1 MMDRPLYRALAERI
15 ELRITAGNYAVGS
28 QLPTEPELERE
39 FGVSRITIRQALG
52 LLKRRGLLAS
62 KSGLGTIVRS
72 AGTEAR
78 AMTMSGSMRD
88 LTYYAAGTG
97 YTPLGRSL
105 ITPTRPICTAL
116 KLSIG
121 SDVVCFRGLRARPP
135 VGNFG
140 LEEVYIPELLAR
152 GLDNARLG
160 STTLFSRL
168 EEENNFSI
176 AEVEQIIT
184 AVAAPAAVA
193 TELALVART
202 PMLKATRIY
211 RLADGQPVELAVSYY
226 DVRKFEYVMK
236 LFPE

>member
-1 MMDRPLYRALAERI
+1 MDRPLYRTLAERI
-15 ELRITAGNYAVGS
+15 ELRIAAGNYAVGS

-72 AGTEAR
+72 AGTESR
-78 AMTMSGSMRD
+78 AMTISGSMRD
-88 LTYYAAGTG
+88 LTYYAAGTL
-97 YTPLGRSL
+97 YTPLGRTL
-105 ITPTRPICTAL
+105 VTPAGPIRAAL

-140 LEEVYIPELLAR
+140 LEEVYIPEPLAH
-152 GLDNARLG
+152 GLDNAQLG
-160 STTLFSRL
+160 SATLFSRL
-168 EEENNFSI
+168 EEENNLAI
-176 AEVEQIIT
+176 AEVEQTIT
-184 AVAAPAAVA
+184 AVAAPVAVA
-193 TELALVART
+193 MELALAART
-202 PMLKATRIY
+202 PMLKAMRIY
-211 RLADGQPVELAVSYY
+211 RLADGQPVELAVSFY